1 MITYSTN
8 WMGPVGMWWYRERN
22 LTVTK
27 TVVQKEDS
35 KYTRRKKGDIYQVEE
50 VTQQWGGGRIDI
62 RGEGLGIYGEQMG
75 LPIMR
80 GDCYRRFSEWLNTF
94 ETDDVWTL
102 AQLVEMYEKDNPK
115 IIWADDVFGDK
126 EKNNG

>member
-8 WMGPVGMWWYRERN
+8 WMGPVNMDWYRQRG

-27 TVVQKEDS
+27 IVVQKEDS
-35 KYTRRKKGDIYQVEE
+35 KFTSRKKGDMYEVEE
-50 VTQQWGGGRIDI
+50 VTQQWCGGRIDI
-62 RGEGLGIYGEQMG
+62 RGEGLGPYGDEMG

-80 GDCYRRFSEWLNTF
+80 GDCYNSFSDWLDTF

-102 AQLVEMYEKDNPK
+102 AQLVELYERANPR
-115 IIWADDVFGDK
+115 IIWADDVFGDM
-126 EKNNG
+126 

>member
-1 MITYSTN
+1 MIRYSTN
-8 WMGPVGMWWYRERN
+8 WMGPVNTDWYRERN

-35 KYTRRKKGDIYQVEE
+35 KITSRKKGDIYEVVEI
-50 VTQQWGGGRIDI
+50 TQQWAGGRIDI
-62 RGEGLGIYGEQMG
+62 RGEGLGPYGEEMG

-80 GDCYRRFSEWLNTF
+80 ADCYNSFSDWLDTV

-102 AQLVEMYEKDNPK
+102 AQLVELYERDNPS
-115 IIWADDVFGDK
+115 IIWASDVFGV
-126 EKNNG
+126 EE

>member
-1 MITYSTN
+1 MIRYSTN
-8 WMGPVGMWWYRERN
+8 WMGPVNTDWYRERN

-35 KYTRRKKGDIYQVEE
+35 KLTSRKKGDIYEVVEI
-50 VTQQWGGGRIDI
+50 TQQWAGGRIDI
-62 RGEGLGIYGEQMG
+62 RGEGLGIYGEEMS

-80 GDCYRRFSEWLNTF
+80 GDCYKQFSEWLNSV

-102 AQLVEMYEKDNPK
+102 AQLVELYESANPK
-115 IIWADDVFGDK
+115 IIWADDVFGVK
-126 EKNNG
+126 E

>member
-1 MITYSTN
+1 
-8 WMGPVGMWWYRERN
+8 MGPVNTDWYRERN

-27 TVVQKEDS
+27 IVVQKEDS
-35 KYTRRKKGDIYQVEE
+35 KFTRRKKGDIYEVEE
-50 VTQQWGGGRIDI
+50 VIQQWAGGRIDI
-62 RGEGLGIYGEQMG
+62 RGEGLGIYGEEMS

-80 GDCYRRFSEWLNTF
+80 GDCYRRFSEWLDAV

-115 IIWADDVFGDK
+115 IIWADDVFGV
-126 EKNNG
+126 